1 MNSNQQE
8 RSNGRNRG
16 VKYGEAE
23 RLGLSG
29 FNKGT
34 NSFNDLLL
42 GSEDDDNED
51 DVNLVIHHDSDSAE
65 EEKKGNGSRSKAI
78 AEIDAESVLVKSVT

>member
-1 MNSNQQE
+1 MW
-8 RSNGRNRG
+8 
-16 VKYGEAE
+16 
-23 RLGLSG
+23 LSIRYYLVHKDH
-29 FNKGT
+29 F
-34 NSFNDLLL
+34 SYSIYYRLL

-65 EEKKGNGSRSKAI
+65 EEKKGSGSRNKAI